1 MKEVHLL
8 VEKRVGKGKEFS
20 KKIRKKGAIPAIIYG
35 KGIEPMPISIKYSE
49 FDKLYKKIKGE
60 TVIFNL
66 EFTDNKNFTKKAI
79 LKEIQRNPI
88 TDKVIHLDFQSIEE
102 GKPLEVEVPIEFI
115 GKPLG
120 LTKGGI
126 LEIMLH
132 TLTIECLPTDMP
144 DKIVVDLSSLDL
156 GDSLHVR
163 DIKIPEGIKIK
174 DNPEETVATVVEEK
188 SAPEETVE
196 ESSS

>member
-66 EFTDNKNFTKKAI
+66 EFTDNKDFTKKAI

>member
-1 MKEVHLL
+1 M
-8 VEKRVGKGKEFS
+8 
-20 KKIRKKGAIPAIIYG
+20 
-35 KGIEPMPISIKYSE
+35 ISFI
-49 FDKLYKKIKGE
+49 KKIKGE

-163 DIKIPEGIKIK
+163 DIK
-174 DNPEETVATVVEEK
+174 NT
-188 SAPEETVE
+188 
-196 ESSS
+196 